1 MTSLDNRAAAVSASS
16 PSEESVVL
24 QSVETTGGALVRP
37 SIRRPSSWS
46 EALFAVWTIIGV
58 IVLTGVLIYLLNV
71 LSVPVGI
78 LIWTVVI
85 VFCLRG
91 QVAALERRGIP
102 RGAGT
107 TIAYIGMALLLGLVG
122 LLMFSPLFGVGDQ
135 FGNLIRSI
143 PGYIDQLSA
152 WWNDLYAR
160 YADLLSNEEMQRW
173 MNSAFASLSGWA
185 SDFASSSAD
194 GVVAFGTGV
203 ANTLLTIGFAL
214 VIAFWIL
221 MELPALGREC
231 TRLAGPRHKETVT
244 MLHLTFTRVMGG
256 YIKGTLIQC
265 GVIGAS
271 CVVLFA
277 VIKIPNWAA
286 LGVIAGILNIIPVV
300 GPWLGG
306 ALAAVAGIFVNF
318 WAGVVALAGTI
329 VIQQVVYTF
338 VSPKIMSNSVDIHP
352 SLMLFA
358 LMAGSAVGG
367 AMSGIMG
374 SVVGML
380 ASIPLVAV
388 SKSIFVYY
396 FEKRTGRQLVATDG
410 VFFKGTPARD
420 GTVDPMGDAVSGCE
434 VQEVS
439 REGRPPDGGP
449 GGAGRRGIAQRIE
462 SLFGKR

>member
-1 MTSLDNRAAAVSASS
+1 MQGAETAADA
-16 PSEESVVL
+16 P
-24 QSVETTGGALVRP
+24 TRP
-37 SIRRPSSWS
+37 SIRKPRSWS

-91 QVAALERRGIP
+91 QVAALQRRGVP

-135 FGNLIRSI
+135 FGNLVRSI
-143 PGYIDQLSA
+143 PGYVDQLSA

-160 YADLLSNEEMQRW
+160 YSDLLSSEDVQKW

-203 ANTLLTIGFAL
+203 ANTLMTVGFAL

-231 TRLAGPRHKETVT
+231 TRLAGPRHKETAT

-265 GVIGAS
+265 GVIGAA

-318 WAGVVALAGTI
+318 WAGVAALVGTI

-338 VSPKIMSNSVDIHP
+338 ISPKIMSNSVDIHP
-352 SLMLFA
+352 ALMLFA

-434 VQEVS
+434 AQEGS
-439 REGRPPDGGP
+439 SGECASTAP
-449 GGAGRRGIAQRIE
+449 GAGGKRGIAQRVK
-462 SLFGKR
+462 SLFRKR